1 MNHSPTTGGCGRPG
15 PDREPTTADR
25 AWLAVACE
33 LATQY
38 PRPTPRSASARS
50 SSPQTA
56 PNSPA
61 DTPAKTTR
69 TTTPRKPPSPSFLP
83 VTPA

>member
-1 MNHSPTTGGCGRPG
+1 MNHSPTPGGCGRPG